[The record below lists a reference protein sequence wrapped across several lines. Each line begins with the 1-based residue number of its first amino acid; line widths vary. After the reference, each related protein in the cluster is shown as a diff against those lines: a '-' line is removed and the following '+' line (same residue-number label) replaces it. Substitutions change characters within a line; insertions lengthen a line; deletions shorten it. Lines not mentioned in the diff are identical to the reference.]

1 MVSGSIPG
9 MDTNEHADEI
19 TDSVASA
26 GAFLIKTGALDKT
39 ERLIEAQLGLTK
51 SDAQDAVA
59 EAYMRLR
66 MSAPEE
72 LRPSFTAICS
82 YHRWNHM
89 FEFAASKNP
98 PDFTSMSEAQK
109 QLDKLMARVH

>member
-9 MDTNEHADEI
+9 MDENQQDDEI

-26 GAFLIKTGALDKT
+26 GAWLIKTGALDKT
-39 ERLIEAQLGLTK
+39 ERKLEIGLGLTK
-51 SDAQDAVA
+51 SEAQDAVA

-89 FEFAASKNP
+89 FEALSSKG
-98 PDFTSMSEAQK
+98 DVSGAMEAQR